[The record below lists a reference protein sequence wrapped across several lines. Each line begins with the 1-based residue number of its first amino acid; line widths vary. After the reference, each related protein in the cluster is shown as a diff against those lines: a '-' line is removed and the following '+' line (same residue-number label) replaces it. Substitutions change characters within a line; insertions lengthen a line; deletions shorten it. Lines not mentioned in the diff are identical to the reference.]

1 MLRNGGGAIGGG
13 KGASSVAVVVAFMLF
28 LKLAYTTHSSGGEIQ
43 NEVTQKREKIF
54 EFFAKKKN
62 SLDGKKYL
70 SFVVLSLLL
79 WVVAVVAVVASAR
92 CSFLSSVVA
101 EEERTWTGE
110 QCDTRRAKTHAYIK
124 KRARFYF

>member
-1 MLRNGGGAIGGG
+1 
-13 KGASSVAVVVAFMLF
+13 VVVVVAFMLF
-28 LKLAYTTHSSGGEIQ
+28 LLAYTTHSSGGEIQ

-54 EFFAKKKN
+54 EFFAKKK

-124 KRARFYF
+124 KRARFNF